1 MLPGRG
7 SVVVVE
13 RGKQAE
19 VGLRAVFLWHE
30 DPCPNFGVPAL
41 VLKVGLIHDF
51 VVRGMDRDLPLS
63 LLPRPHFHLAWT
75 RYVFSRVL
83 PSLHQNLSSSRLL
96 GRRSWQC
103 FLLSFF
109 ALLVVRLHQS

>member
-1 MLPGRG
+1 VLPGRG

-19 VGLRAVFLWHE
+19 VGPRAVFLGHK
-30 DPCPNFGVPAL
+30 DPYPSFGAPAL

-51 VVRGMDRDLPLS
+51 VVREMDRDLLLS
-63 LLPRPHFHLAWT
+63 LLPRPHFHLEWT
-75 RYVFSRVL
+75 RYVLSTVL
-83 PSLHQNLSSSRLL
+83 PSLHRNLFSSRPL